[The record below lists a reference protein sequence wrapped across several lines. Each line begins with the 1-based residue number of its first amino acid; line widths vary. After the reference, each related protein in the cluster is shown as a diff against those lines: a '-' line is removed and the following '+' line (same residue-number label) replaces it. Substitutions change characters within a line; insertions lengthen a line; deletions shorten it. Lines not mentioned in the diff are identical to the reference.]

1 MKNALKTT
9 LTALSLSLAVII
21 SGCATVDSDKPHTEA
36 YKGEYYDK
44 EVSNH
49 GNDANGSLA
58 YKNDDF
64 DYDYPGKVI
73 SKSDGE
79 LINAAAEETFNFAM
93 TLKASNPMGMVEAL
107 YLAARQGSGSAHYE
121 LARELTSGANI
132 EKNPVAAQEHLM
144 DAVALKHAEALRVL
158 GQMNIRGD
166 SMEVNIPAG
175 MAMLEQAAQTSTR
188 AARELGYLYQGKAYP
203 QIKDTE
209 QAAHYLTKAYAEGDV
224 ESAYMLGEIMLEVG
238 NPIEAL
244 TPLSYAESK
253 GHPRAAKL
261 LAKIKE

>member
-21 SGCATVDSDKPHTEA
+21 SGCTTVESNKPHTEA

-44 EVSNH
+44 EVSGH
-49 GNDANGSLA
+49 GNNENPDLA
-58 YKNDDF
+58 YNNEDF
-64 DYDYPGKVI
+64 DYDYPGKVV
-73 SKSDGE
+73 SQADGE
-79 LINAAAEETFNFAM
+79 LINAAAEETYKYAM
-93 TLKASNPMGMVEAL
+93 TLKTNNPMGMVEAL
-107 YLAARQGSGSAHYE
+107 YLAAKQGSGSAHYE
-121 LARELTSGANI
+121 LARELTSGINI

-144 DAVALKHAEALRVL
+144 DAVALNHAEALRVL

-166 SMEVNIPAG
+166 SMAVNIPAG

-209 QAAHYLTKAYAEGDV
+209 QAVHYLTKSYAEGDV
-224 ESAYMLGEIMLEVG
+224 ESAYMLGEIMLEIG

-244 TPLSYAESK
+244 TPLSYAASK
-253 GHPRAAKL
+253 GHPRAAQL
-261 LAKIKE
+261 VAKIKE